1 MTKIRKRDL
10 PHHSAGYIDGLKA
23 FDAGKK
29 AIPALDDNALNYTK
43 VVGNDMTPESVKAY
57 NAYLTGWH
65 KGWHVANVN
74 NNKVTP

>member
-1 MTKIRKRDL
+1 MTKIRKKDL

-29 AIPALDDNALNYTK
+29 AIPALDENAIAYAK
-43 VVGNDMTPESVKAY
+43 WRDMTPDNVKAY

-74 NNKVTP
+74 ARD